1 MPAYS
6 FGTGEVWHY
15 WRSLV
20 NQMLYT
26 ELPSLP
32 PWHSLF
38 VNIRGL
44 SKVKPQQLC
53 ITFSKTLAFGHPFLQ
68 ALEMIRALFFLIT
81 TVYNDTQDLKKK
93 KKNYGF
99 FGWSR
104 KKFPVSAVYVS
115 MELILHHKRTA
126 PGGWWASHAL
136 SEMQAV
142 MYAMHQIESYFKSL
156 AWTDLNNR
164 LWPALHLPCLEED
177 LCPFLLFDSSGL

>member
-1 MPAYS
+1 
-6 FGTGEVWHY
+6 
-15 WRSLV
+15 
-20 NQMLYT
+20 MLYT

-93 KKNYGF
+93 KKIMASLDEAERSSQCQQFMSAWSLFYTTKGLLQEAGGLHMPLVRCKQSCMLCTKLSRTSSHWPELTLITGF
-99 FGWSR
+99 
-104 KKFPVSAVYVS
+104 
-115 MELILHHKRTA
+115 
-126 PGGWWASHAL
+126 
-136 SEMQAV
+136 
-142 MYAMHQIESYFKSL
+142 
-156 AWTDLNNR
+156 DLR
-164 LWPALHLPCLEED
+164 CICLV
-177 LCPFLLFDSSGL
+177 